1 MGKDLKGKELGKGL
15 KQRKDGRYE
24 ARAVINGVTIDIYH
38 TSLTQLKKDF
48 EIEKVRV
55 LREEKNIRPNV
66 TLAEWYDEWFERN
79 KSPQLKSVISRKTYN
94 RKIKNTYYAI
104 LGEKRLEHISQ
115 INIQDATNE
124 LSERGYKERSI
135 KEALGIL
142 RECLDIAVANKL
154 IQNNPCVSI
163 AIKDNNEAVAERRVL
178 AKWEQDLFLEEIK
191 NEYYNEA
198 YRILLLTG
206 MRIGEFS
213 GLQWQDIDWEAKVI
227 RINRSM
233 STGYVDG
240 KKIEML
246 TTPKTSNSYREIP
259 FFGETEELL
268 KSWRSKQLVYKQK
281 LGDRWRA
288 RPELG
293 DLVFTST
300 MGSPVTRYVI
310 VHDIKK
316 VEQNINLKEVARAT
330 RDGRIPREIKH
341 IHPHAFRHTF
351 ATRCFE
357 KGMNPLVVQAIMG
370 HANYSTT
377 VSYTH
382 ILNDKRA
389 EEVQKIGNFF
399 D

>member
-24 ARAVINGVTIDIYH
+24 ARAVVNGVTIDIYH

-48 EIEKVRV
+48 EIEKARV

-66 TLAEWYDEWFERN
+66 TFAEWYDEWFERN
-79 KSPQLKSVISRKTYN
+79 KSPQLKTEISRKTYN
-94 RKIKNTYYAI
+94 RKVKNTYYAI
-104 LGEKRLEHISQ
+104 LGDKRLEHISQ

-124 LSERGYKERSI
+124 LSEKGYTQRSI
-135 KEALGIL
+135 KEALGIV
-142 RECLDIAVANKL
+142 RECLDIAIVNRL
-154 IQNNPCVSI
+154 IQCNPCISI
-163 AIKDNNEAVAERRVL
+163 SIKDGNEAVAERRVL
-178 AKWEQDLFLEEIK
+178 AKWEQDLFLEEVK

-227 RINRSM
+227 KINRSM
-233 STGYVDG
+233 STGYIDG

-246 TTPKTSNSYREIP
+246 TTPKTANSYREIP

-268 KSWRSKQLVYKQK
+268 KSWRSKQLIYKEK

-288 RPELG
+288 KPEFG

-316 VEQNINLKEVARAT
+316 VEQNINLKEVARAA
-330 RDGRIPREIKH
+330 REGRIPREIQH

-370 HANYSTT
+370 HANYATT

-382 ILNDKRA
+382 ILQDKRA